1 MSDIEERVKRI
12 ICEQLDVEE
21 KDVVPTAS
29 FVDDLGA
36 DSLDQVELIMAM
48 EEEFDVSIS
57 DEDAEKIATVQ
68 DAINYVKKASVNR
81 GHSCD
86 KVCLWAE

>member
-1 MSDIEERVKRI
+1 MSDIAEKIKKI
-12 ICEQLDVEE
+12 IVEQLDVAEA
-21 KDVVPTAS
+21 DVLPAAS

-57 DEDAEKIATVQ
+57 DEDAEKIVTVQ
-68 DAINYVKKASVNR
+68 DAINYITKALE
-81 GHSCD
+81 G
-86 KVCLWAE
+86 K

>member
-1 MSDIEERVKRI
+1 MADISERVKKI
-12 ICEQLDVEE
+12 IIEQLDVAAE
-21 KDVVPTAS
+21 DVVPTAS

-48 EEEFDVSIS
+48 EEEFNVSIS

-68 DAINYVKKASVNR
+68 DAIDYIQKALS
-81 GHSCD
+81 
-86 KVCLWAE
+86 K

>member
-1 MSDIEERVKRI
+1 MADIEEKINKI
-12 ICEQLDVEE
+12 ISEQLNVSEE
-21 KDVVPTAS
+21 DVVPKAS

-48 EEEFDVSIS
+48 EEEFDLAIS

-68 DAINYVKKASVNR
+68 NAIDFIKKAS
-81 GHSCD
+81 
-86 KVCLWAE
+86 AE

>member
-1 MSDIEERVKRI
+1 MADILEKIKKI
-12 ICEQLDVEE
+12 ICEQLDVKEE
-21 KDVVPTAS
+21 DVVLTAS

-48 EEEFDVSIS
+48 EEEFNISIP

-68 DAINYVKKASVNR
+68 DAVNYIKKAS
-81 GHSCD
+81 G
-86 KVCLWAE
+86 E

>member
-1 MSDIEERVKRI
+1 MADIVERVKKI
-12 ICEQLDVEE
+12 IIEQLDVAEE
-21 KDVVPTAS
+21 DVVPTAS

-48 EEEFDVSIS
+48 EEEFNVSIS

-68 DAINYVKKASVNR
+68 DAIDYIQKTL
-81 GHSCD
+81 GQ
-86 KVCLWAE
+86 

>member
-12 ICEQLDVEE
+12 ICEQLDVEQ

-57 DEDAEKIATVQ
+57 DEDAEKISTVQ
-68 DAINYVKKASVNR
+68 DAINYVKKAL
-81 GHSCD
+81 GQ
-86 KVCLWAE
+86 

>member
-1 MSDIEERVKRI
+1 MADIIERVKKI
-12 ICEQLDVEE
+12 IIEQLDVAEE
-21 KDVVPTAS
+21 DVVPTAS

-48 EEEFDVSIS
+48 EEEFNVSIS

-68 DAINYVKKASVNR
+68 DAIDYVKKAL
-81 GHSCD
+81 G
-86 KVCLWAE
+86 

>member
-1 MSDIEERVKRI
+1 MASVEEKVKKI
-12 ICEQLDVEE
+12 ICEQLDVPEE
-21 KDVVPTAS
+21 DVTPEAS

-48 EEEFDVSIS
+48 EEEFDLSIP

-68 DAINYVKKASVNR
+68 DAIDYINNGMKK
-81 GHSCD
+81 
-86 KVCLWAE
+86 

>member
-1 MSDIEERVKRI
+1 MADIVERVKKI
-12 ICEQLDVEE
+12 IIEQLDVAAE
-21 KDVVPTAS
+21 DVVPAAS

-48 EEEFDVSIS
+48 EEEFNVSIS

-68 DAINYVKKASVNR
+68 DAIDYIQKALA
-81 GHSCD
+81 
-86 KVCLWAE
+86 K